1 MNTKNKQDQ
10 KNQRQKTR
18 QKQGPMKPGQNS
30 NMLHDERK
38 HHDQEQPE
46 TRLTR

>member
-18 QKQGPMKPGQNS
+18 QKQRPKKQGQNLI
-30 NMLHDERK
+30 MLHDDRK
-38 HHDQEQPE
+38 YHEQELPE

>member
-10 KNQRQKTR
+10 KNQRQTTR
-18 QKQGPMKPGQNS
+18 QEHAPKKKGQTH
-30 NMLHDERK
+30 NMYQDHER
-38 HHDQEQPE
+38 PE